1 MYYYVY
7 VLECS
12 DGSLYTGLTTDPERR
27 VREHNSGKASKYTR
41 SKLPVKL
48 VYCETVDDKS
58 QALKRE
64 YAIKQLPRN
73 EKLELISR

>member
-7 VLECS
+7 VLECA